1 MEREPVEIRP
11 EDIRPRPPD
20 MPVGTGP
27 TPAEGGFSVADLRR
41 QLQEFKELIALAQ
54 EMGLGEQLAALGI
67 RLPGGRSAQGSQV
80 VAPPAQNQVLN
91 FIRLLKQLYGDITVN
106 EALERLKAD
115 LGNKRLSELTGE
127 WQWQ

>member
-1 MEREPVEIRP
+1 
-11 EDIRPRPPD
+11 